1 MGRCAEPRNPLLGRR
16 PGRVR
21 VKHQGELT
29 GMESLRH
36 ARHATALPD
45 RWRVATEPDV
55 ARPTDLLGRPLR
67 NHRDFGRETFRQWQ

>member
-1 MGRCAEPRNPLLGRR
+1 
-16 PGRVR
+16 
-21 VKHQGELT
+21 
-29 GMESLRH
+29 MESLRH
-36 ARHATALPD
+36 GRHDTTLPD